1 MSKKKELL
9 KNTFIIFVG
18 KTSTQ
23 LISFFLLPLY
33 TAYLSKAEYGIVDLI
48 QTYVTL
54 LVPIISLQ
62 SGMSLFRAL
71 VDSRE
76 DNKKSGN
83 LIKNNFYIIFIMLLI
98 FSILYFIF
106 CLFVDIP
113 YKLLIYFT
121 VIACVLSDDLLQV
134 ARGIGDNLDYSIS
147 CIITGIVTIVSN
159 IILICFLGYRDDGM
173 IFSLGFANLVC
184 SIYLFIKLKL
194 YKHIKIFD
202 YDKSIVKKMLKYS
215 LPLVPNSTCWWIIN
229 ASNRSIVSHILGT
242 AFNGIYAISNKFPTI
257 LSAFLGIFNLSW
269 SESSALHINA
279 RDRESFFSETIDS
292 ALKLFGSIGL
302 LLITFMPFIFPIFI
316 NQKFAEAINYIPILV
331 LAYVFNVVIV
341 LYTGIYIGL
350 KKTKEVTTTTVFGAI
365 TNVLIALLFVKRFKL
380 YAAAFATFMAYFV
393 MMIYRV
399 IDLKR
404 YMKITYSKR
413 TIISLIISFTIAIFF
428 YYLDNLY
435 FDIAIAF
442 ISLIY
447 VYYINRGFIKDILDG
462 IKSRLIRFKN

>member
-9 KNTFIIFVG
+9 KNTFIIFIG

-33 TAYLSKAEYGIVDLI
+33 TAYLSKAQYGIVDLI

-71 VDSRE
+71 VDSRG
-76 DNKKSGN
+76 DDKKSGK
-83 LIKNNFYIIFIMLLI
+83 LIQNNFYIISIMLLI
-98 FSILYFIF
+98 FTVLYFVF

-121 VIACVLSDDLLQV
+121 VIVCVLSDDLLQV
-134 ARGIGDNLDYSIS
+134 ARGIGDNIDYSIS
-147 CIITGIVTIVSN
+147 CIITGIVTIISN
-159 IILICFLGYRDDGM
+159 IILICYLGYRDDGM
-173 IFSLGFANLVC
+173 IFSLALANGVC
-184 SIYLFIKLKL
+184 SLYLFIKLKL
-194 YKHIKIFD
+194 FKHINIFD
-202 YDKSIVKKMLKYS
+202 YDKSVVKAMIKYS

-229 ASNRSIVSHILGT
+229 ASNRSIISHFLGT

-257 LSAFLGIFNLSW
+257 LSALLGIFNLSW

-279 RDRESFFSETIDS
+279 KDREKFFSETIDS

-302 LLITFMPFIFPIFI
+302 LLITFMPFIFPIFV
-316 NQKFAEAINYIPILV
+316 NQKFHEALNYIPILI
-331 LAYVFNVVIV
+331 LAYVFNVVII

-350 KKTKEVTTTTVFGAI
+350 KKTKEVTTTTVIGAI
-365 TNVLIALLFVKRFKL
+365 TNVLITVLFVKSFKL
-380 YAAAFATFMAYFV
+380 YAAAFGTFMAYFI
-393 MMIYRV
+393 MMIYRYF
-399 IDLKR
+399 DLKK
-404 YMKITYSKR
+404 YMKITYSTR
-413 TIISLIISFTIAIFF
+413 TIMSLIISFGVAIVC
-428 YYLDNLY
+428 YYINHLY
-435 FDIAIAF
+435 LNIFIAF

-447 VYYINRGFIKDILDG
+447 AYYINRGFLKDIINTIG
-462 IKSRLIRFKN
+462 SKFKYK